1 MEFLL
6 PDIVEST
13 PITRSS
19 SDNPKLQAGSEIISK
34 VSSSSRLAFNITVLN
49 EMEKFSSETVG
60 NLNKAIYTVR
70 HYVGFQLYIPYF
82 QQDFCSTHK
91 KRSY

>member
-70 HYVGFQLYIPYF
+70 HYVGLQLYIPYF
-82 QQDFCSTHK
+82 QQDFCSRHK
-91 KRSY
+91 KRS

>member
-1 MEFLL
+1 MWNFYFPTSLKARRLL
-6 PDIVEST
+6 VRLQIH
-13 PITRSS
+13 
-19 SDNPKLQAGSEIISK
+19 PKLQAGSEIISK

-91 KRSY
+91 KRS

>member
-1 MEFLL
+1 MWNLLL

-13 PITRSS
+13 RLIVRLQIH
-19 SDNPKLQAGSEIISK
+19 PKLQAGSEIISR

-91 KRSY
+91 KRS

>member
-1 MEFLL
+1 MWNLLL

-13 PITRSS
+13 RLIVRLQIH
-19 SDNPKLQAGSEIISK
+19 PKLQAGSEIISR

-60 NLNKAIYTVR
+60 TLKKAIYTVR

-91 KRSY
+91 KRS